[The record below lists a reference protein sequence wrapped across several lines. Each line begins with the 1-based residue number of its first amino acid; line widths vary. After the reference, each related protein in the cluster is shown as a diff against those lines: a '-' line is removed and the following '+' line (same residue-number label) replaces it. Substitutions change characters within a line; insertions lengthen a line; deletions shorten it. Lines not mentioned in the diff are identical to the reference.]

1 MQEEQLIK
9 IMICGLLALV
19 IGIKL
24 VNVVVIQF
32 RGYRNRR
39 QPILTAPA
47 VALYKHPGIEPVFIG
62 PRNTFLHHITFRTES
77 GLEMKLNVSPDVY
90 HIIPEGVSGD
100 LIWQGENLIRFS
112 YKEPA
117 EAEL

>member
-9 IMICGLLALV
+9 IMICGLLTLV

-47 VALYKHPGIEPVFIG
+47 VALYKHPGMEPVFIG

-77 GLEMKLNVSPDVY
+77 GLEMKLHVSPDVY
-90 HIIPEGVSGD
+90 HIIPEGAKGTLV
-100 LIWQGENLIRFS
+100 WQGEKLMEFEFGES
-112 YKEPA
+112 A
-117 EAEL
+117 EVL